1 MARKGTAKE
10 VFIQRALDLFMKN
23 GVRTTMDEISRQLK
37 ISKRTIYEQFDDKTD
52 LLRACVELL
61 ISNIPTAPETNAD
74 NVVTKLYTLASVH
87 VMGLLDRRNVF
98 TKDLETYYPDLYQ
111 EMVAPLFDKRAK
123 DMMVL
128 FNVGIEQGVVR
139 DDMDLEMHLHYL
151 YKFFLYVASEN
162 NLHKQHTQNEIFRN
176 LILPLLRGILTEK
189 GIRELE
195 DEISAFEKK

>member
-111 EMVAPLFDKRAK
+111 EMIAPLFDKRAK

-128 FNVGIEQGVVR
+128 FNVGIERGVVR
-139 DDMDLEMHLHYL
+139 DDMDLEMHL
-151 YKFFLYVASEN
+151 
-162 NLHKQHTQNEIFRN
+162 
-176 LILPLLRGILTEK
+176 
-189 GIRELE
+189 
-195 DEISAFEKK
+195 

>member
-1 MARKGTAKE
+1 MARKGTAKD

-23 GVRTTMDEISRQLK
+23 GVRTTMDEISRKLK

-74 NVVTKLYTLASVH
+74 NVMTKLYTLASVH

-128 FNVGIEQGVVR
+128 FQSI
-139 DDMDLEMHLHYL
+139 
-151 YKFFLYVASEN
+151 
-162 NLHKQHTQNEIFRN
+162 
-176 LILPLLRGILTEK
+176 
-189 GIRELE
+189 
-195 DEISAFEKK
+195 KKTNTSK